1 MLFLVTFNRCQHELH
16 WVLDNSL
23 LEKYMIP
30 KNEKWEK
37 WMRMNNAMCFN
48 NTTEHSTYD
57 VLLLIFE
64 VVKPII
70 SACPADLQLFFK
82 CEAET

>member
-1 MLFLVTFNRCQHELH
+1 
-16 WVLDNSL
+16 
-23 LEKYMIP
+23 
-30 KNEKWEK
+30 
-37 WMRMNNAMCFN
+37 MNNVMCFN
-48 NTTEHSTYD
+48 NTTKHSTYE
-57 VLLLIFE
+57 VFLLIFE